1 MAQGSSSHSGPGV
14 RPKLDASKRKIL
26 GWNDFADLLVG
37 GIPAVQALIWAVL
50 YRHATDGVV
59 TRSNAL
65 LAKDVN
71 VSDKTIR
78 RAITALRKAE
88 LLHVV
93 QQGGM
98 HVGASTYRLAVRDM
112 KVSQPEPAP
121 DELAEGEVT
130 AAAAAGTELAVEE
143 AFQSDPSA
151 GHRWVSM
158 AVTAMT
164 DVTDNRAARGPDG
177 SPVPLEEAVKEA

>member
-1 MAQGSSSHSGPGV
+1 MARSSSSRGGPGV
-14 RPKLDASKRKIL
+14 RHKLEATKRKIR
-26 GWNDFADLLVG
+26 GWNAFVDLLVPG
-37 GIPAVQALIWAVL
+37 LPPVQALVWAVL

-65 LAKDVN
+65 LANDLR

-78 RAITALRKAE
+78 RAITALRKAG

-98 HVGASTYRLAVRDM
+98 HVGASTYRLAVRNM
-112 KVSQPEPAP
+112 KGSQPESAANEP
-121 DELAEGEVT
+121 AEGEATVKV
-130 AAAAAGTELAVEE
+130 AAAAGIERGVEE
-143 AFQSDPSA
+143 ASQSDTSA

-164 DVTDNRAARGPDG
+164 DITDNRAARGPDG
-177 SPVPLEEAVKEA
+177 SPVPLQGA

>member
-1 MAQGSSSHSGPGV
+1 MARSSSSRGTPGV
-14 RPKLDASKRKIL
+14 RSKLEATKRKIQ
-26 GWNDFADLLVG
+26 GWNAFVDLLVG
-37 GIPAVQALIWAVL
+37 GLPPVQSLIWAVL

-71 VSDKTIR
+71 ASDKTIR

-112 KVSQPEPAP
+112 KVSQPEPAADGP
-121 DELAEGEVT
+121 ADSEAAVT
-130 AAAAAGTELAVEE
+130 VAAAAGTELAIEE
-143 AFQSDPSA
+143 AFQSDTSA
-151 GHRWVSM
+151 GHPWVSM

-164 DVTDNRAARGPDG
+164 DITDNRAARGPDG
-177 SPVPLEEAVKEA
+177 SPVPL

>member
-1 MAQGSSSHSGPGV
+1 MPPGSSDSR
-14 RPKLDASKRKIL
+14 RPAQSPRLDATKRKIA
-26 GWNDFADLLVG
+26 GWNAFADQLVG
-37 GIPAVQALIWAVL
+37 GIPPVQAVIWAVL
-50 YRHATDGVV
+50 YRHAVAGVV

-65 LAKDVN
+65 LARDVG

-78 RAITALRKAE
+78 RAVTALRRAG

-98 HVGASTYRLAVRDM
+98 HVGASTYRLAVRNM
-112 KVSQPEPAP
+112 KGDQSKPAADEPALAEPAAAVGGVAGPELVLEQASQP
-121 DELAEGEVT
+121 DSSG
-130 AAAAAGTELAVEE
+130 
-143 AFQSDPSA
+143 

-164 DVTDNRAARGPDG
+164 DITDNRAARGPDG
-177 SPVPLEEAVKEA
+177 SPGPLEKV